1 MERSRVWL
9 WVMGGTLHLLIIAHV
24 AAVVALCSSPQPGVR
39 INKAFTARFSRR
51 ESDRIVASGRVCI
64 NGRVANPGDRVKPG
78 DHVTLDGEQFDA
90 VFDGYSEAAKE
101 NHVYIKFWKPRGVT
115 CTTDTGI
122 KGNII
127 DALGHTGNERLFTV
141 GRLDKDSEGLIL
153 LTNDGRVPNSI
164 NRADHAKEKIYDVVC
179 SRSLSDSHIRQL
191 ARGVV
196 ITTTAQRDRGPPKTL
211 TAPTRPCKVE
221 RMGSKAFRIVLTEGR
236 NRQIR
241 RMCQAL
247 GFTVVRLHRLEIM
260 GIGLDGLDGPGDWC
274 DLTGSD
280 KNVVLDAIAQAAHK
294 PVQPSV
300 ARPPSADLRRPTVVG
315 ADASGSPAGR
325 RNQFS
330 AQGRRGRGRG
340 LGRGRGASA
349 SGSSGHGVGRGRGAT
364 ASAISRGRGRRRGV
378 ARGVNIRNREW

>member
-1 MERSRVWL
+1 M
-9 WVMGGTLHLLIIAHV
+9 
-24 AAVVALCSSPQPGVR
+24 
-39 INKAFTARFSRR
+39 
-51 ESDRIVASGRVCI
+51 
-64 NGRVANPGDRVKPG
+64 
-78 DHVTLDGEQFDA
+78 
-90 VFDGYSEAAKE
+90 
-101 NHVYIKFWKPRGVT
+101 
-115 CTTDTGI
+115 
-122 KGNII
+122 
-127 DALGHTGNERLFTV
+127 
-141 GRLDKDSEGLIL
+141 
-153 LTNDGRVPNSI
+153 PNSI

-280 KNVVLDAIAQAAHK
+280 KNLCWMRLHK
-294 PVQPSV
+294 PHTNQCS
-300 ARPPSADLRRPTVVG
+300 PPSHAPHRR
-315 ADASGSPAGR
+315 
-325 RNQFS
+325 
-330 AQGRRGRGRG
+330 
-340 LGRGRGASA
+340 
-349 SGSSGHGVGRGRGAT
+349 
-364 ASAISRGRGRRRGV
+364 I
-378 ARGVNIRNREW
+378 